1 MEANIELINV
11 IREMEKSRKIL
22 AKRYLKSFQSNV
34 TFIIETQSHDQNK
47 TEHLLD
53 NLLNYC
59 FDADI
64 PLEFKRLL
72 RYYLPI
78 DPDSVISYM
87 NFYRD
92 EYDIDY
98 QVDRN

>member
-1 MEANIELINV
+1 METNIELINA
-11 IREMEKSRKIL
+11 IREMEKSRNLL
-22 AKRYLKSFQSNV
+22 AKQYLKSFQSDV
-34 TFIIETQSHDQNK
+34 TFIIETQSYDQNRI
-47 TEHLLD
+47 EHLLD

-59 FDADI
+59 FGADI
-64 PLEFKRLL
+64 LLEFKRLL

-78 DPDSVISYM
+78 DPESVVSYV

-98 QVDRN
+98 QVDMN

>member
-1 MEANIELINV
+1 METNIKLINV
-11 IREMEKSRKIL
+11 IREMEKSRKLL
-22 AKRYLKSFQSNV
+22 AKQYLKSFQSNV
-34 TFIIETQSHDQNK
+34 MFIIETQSHDQNK
-47 TEHLLD
+47 IEHLLD

-59 FDADI
+59 FDTDI
-64 PLEFKRLL
+64 LLEFKRLL

-78 DPDSVISYM
+78 DPDSVIAYM

-92 EYDIDY
+92 EYNIDY

>member
-1 MEANIELINV
+1 METNIELINA
-11 IREMEKSRKIL
+11 IREMEKSRKLL
-22 AKRYLKSFQSNV
+22 AKQYLKSLQSDV
-34 TFIIETQSHDQNK
+34 TFIIETQSHDQNRI
-47 TEHLLD
+47 EHLLD

-64 PLEFKRLL
+64 LLEFKRLL

-78 DPDSVISYM
+78 DPESVISYV

-92 EYDIDY
+92 EYDVDY
-98 QVDRN
+98 QEDMN